1 MNAHPTRRQFLEG
14 SAALAAWSVVPT
26 TRAAQESP
34 VPDIGPAVARFES
47 LAYGMLV
54 HWGLASLY
62 GQGADVLVR
71 RGLAPADYLAAM
83 GEFEARDFSGREL
96 ARSAR
101 RAGMGYATLT
111 ARGHDGFHLFDTRGL
126 SAYDVTRTPAGRDLV
141 ADFVGGCRAES
152 VQPFLYVSML
162 DWSDASGLADWAAHL
177 ARLRGVVEILARDYG
192 PLGGFWFDGT
202 GSRPD
207 ADWEL
212 DALYALVR
220 KLQPEALILENSGVG
235 RGGRIGHPE
244 VDSLTYER
252 EAARPLDRRG
262 HPKYLALET
271 SLTLNVHQGL
281 AERDFA
287 YLSPADL
294 IESLCDARR
303 AGSNLLVSLAPR
315 RTGALPD
322 YERATIERTGD
333 WLALQGGLGGPTY
346 RGRPCGLAGMQR
358 DFGLR
363 QGGDHYLF
371 VYDLAPPPF
380 GRPPSGARGPGERI
394 WQGLPEPVRR
404 VSWLDDGQELAFRQ
418 DGPRLTVQLTGFPYG
433 TQTVVRIARVEV

>member
-1 MNAHPTRRQFLEG
+1 MSEPTRRQFLEG
-14 SAALAAWSVVPT
+14 SAALAAWSFAGGPLEP
-26 TRAAQESP
+26 QESP
-34 VPDIGPAVARFES
+34 VPESAAGVARFES

-54 HWGLASLY
+54 NWGLHALY
-62 GQGADVLVR
+62 GQGADLLAR
-71 RGLAPADYLAAM
+71 RGMASADYLSAM
-83 GEFEARDFSGREL
+83 GEFEGRDFSGREL

-101 RAGMGYATLT
+101 RAGMGYAALT

-126 SAYDVTRTPAGRDLV
+126 SPHDVTHTPAGRDLV

-152 VQPFLYVSML
+152 VLPFLYVSTL
-162 DWSDASGLADWAAHL
+162 EGVDAAAPGDWSGHL
-177 ARLRGVVEILARDYG
+177 ARLRRLVEVLARDYG
-192 PLGGFWFDGT
+192 PIGGFWFDGT
-202 GSRPD
+202 WTRPD

-220 KLQPEALILENSGVG
+220 GLQPEALILENTGAG

-244 VDSLTYER
+244 VDSLTFES
-252 EAARPLDRRG
+252 EAPRPLDRRG

-271 SLTLNVHQGL
+271 SLSLNAHWGR

-294 IESLCDARR
+294 IEALCGARR
-303 AGSNLLVSLAPR
+303 AGSNLLLSIAPLG
-315 RTGALPD
+315 TGALPD
-322 YERATIERTGD
+322 YERAAIERAGD
-333 WLALQGGLGGPTY
+333 WLTYGGGLGGPIY
-346 RGRPCGLAGMQR
+346 RGRPCGLVGVQR

-371 VYDLAPPPF
+371 AFDLAPPPF
-380 GRPPSGARGPGERI
+380 GRPASAARGPGERI
-394 WQGLPEPVRR
+394 WQGLPAPARR
-404 VSWLDDGQELAFRQ
+404 VSWLDSGEELVFRQ

-433 TQTVVRIARVEV
+433 TNAVVRIARVES